1 LALAEKLQGVGRP
14 DDFMRD
20 VRMVYALAAVGR
32 CEEAIAA
39 ARRLVEATRIPDQQ
53 DSRWG
58 FENL

>member
-1 LALAEKLQGVGRP
+1 
-14 DDFMRD
+14 
-20 VRMVYALAAVGR
+20 MVYALAAVGR